1 MEKRVRSQRKGS
13 LKLDNEEPKRKSV
26 VSRFAKFLIQPNV
39 SGADGRKDG
48 RDSSRSDMVTSAI
61 EIGITPVVTFFIGF
75 GIDHVTH
82 TVPVF
87 SIVGLFFGVA
97 GVVLRIYYGLTD
109 NSGSGIVRRVGD
121 STNIDSRSNTRLTS
135 RSKSHSI
142 LSADLTVSDE
152 LANSANYLDGK
163 DPESKAD
170 EE

>member
-1 MEKRVRSQRKGS
+1 MEI
-13 LKLDNEEPKRKSV
+13 EEPKRKSA
-26 VSRFAKFLIQPNV
+26 VSRFAKFLIQPGKG
-39 SGADGRKDG
+39 SADGREDG

-61 EIGITPVVTFFIGF
+61 EIGITPVVTFLIGF

-82 TVPVF
+82 TLPVF
-87 SIVGLFFGVA
+87 SIIGLFFGVA

-109 NSGSGIVRRVGD
+109 NSGSGIGRRVGD

-135 RSKSHSI
+135 RSRSHSI

-152 LANSANYLDGK
+152 LADSANYLDGK
-163 DPESKAD
+163 ESESKAD